1 MIKPKV
7 LLLIF
12 LILYFLIVGKLFYL
26 QVIHPQG
33 TGLNNYLQMRKIY
46 PQRGKIFDRNN
57 QPLVI
62 NKRTYLLY
70 IEPKKIEN
78 IADTVKQIDSILQ
91 IGEATLEAKIDRSH
105 DWVAIKGS
113 IDLDTKTRLEH
124 LNLSGVGFDDQSARM
139 YPEASQEAHLL
150 GFVGKNQE
158 GNDIGYFGVEGFYD
172 KDLSGFLGVFKSE
185 RDLLGKPI
193 IAGVQQLLDPQ
204 NGRDLYL
211 TIDKS
216 VQEIVKRKLKAG
228 LESYKAKE
236 GCIIMADPPTMQI
249 LALVCLPDFDLEH
262 YYSFSEKDFKNPAIS
277 NLYEPGSIFKP
288 LVMAAALEEK
298 KIKPDDFYDETGPIK
313 VGEYTIQT
321 WNNKYEGKISMT
333 SILEKSSNVGMVH
346 VGEKLGN
353 DKLYQYL
360 KKFGLG
366 QVSGVD
372 LQGEVGGYL
381 KPQNT
386 WYPIDFATVTFGQG
400 IAVTPLQI
408 IRAFNSLIN
417 GGKLLTPYVVDK
429 IGPLGKQ
436 KNNEAKIES
445 RPISPITSQIIVKM
459 LTSTVENGEIHWAK
473 PAGYS
478 IGGKTGTAQ
487 VPIGGHY
494 DPSKTIASFIGFA
507 PTNNPKF
514 IMLVT
519 LREPK
524 TSPWGSETA
533 APLFFDIAKELL
545 IYYNIA
551 PI

>member
-12 LILYFLIVGKLFYL
+12 LILYFFIMSKLFYL
-26 QVIHPQG
+26 QVIHPQES
-33 TGLNNYLQMRKIY
+33 GLNNYLQMQKIY

-78 IADTVKQIDSILQ
+78 ITSAVKQIDSILQ
-91 IGEATLEAKIDRSH
+91 IGEATLEGKIDLSR

-113 IDLDTKTRLEH
+113 IDPDTKRRLEQ
-124 LNLSGVGFDDQSARM
+124 LNLGGIGFDDQFARM

-158 GNDIGYFGVEGFYD
+158 GSDIGYFGVEGFYD

-193 IAGVQQLLDPQ
+193 IAGVQQLLNPQ

-236 GCIIMADPPTMQI
+236 GCIIVADPPTMQI

-262 YYSFSEKDFKNPAIS
+262 YYSFTEKDFKNPAIS

-298 KIKPDDFYDETGPIK
+298 KIKPDDFYDETGPVK

-333 SILEKSSNVGMVH
+333 RILEKSSNVGMVH

-353 DKLYQYL
+353 DNLYQYL

-366 QVSGVD
+366 QETGVD

-381 KPQNT
+381 KQKNA
-386 WYPIDFATVTFGQG
+386 WYPIDFATATFGQG
-400 IAVTPLQI
+400 IAVTPLQMM
-408 IRAFNSLIN
+408 RAFNSLIN
-417 GGKLLTPYVVDK
+417 GGKLLTPYVVEK

-436 KNNEAKIES
+436 KQNETKIES
-445 RPISPITSQIIVKM
+445 HPISPLTSQMIVKM
-459 LTSTVENGEIHWAK
+459 LTSTVENGEVRWAK

-487 VPIGGHY
+487 VPIGGRY
-494 DPSKTIASFIGFA
+494 DASKTIASFIGFA
-507 PTNNPKF
+507 PTDNPKF

-533 APLFFDIAKELL
+533 APLFFEIAKELL

-551 PI
+551 PQ